1 MDFSIIA
8 VVAYTNRTE
17 TLNEKFGL
25 PVPLQKIDDEM
36 VDVSVLPLSM
46 DDASIE
52 AVAEIAVL
60 MVDAEEQF
68 FQYPS
73 T

>member
-1 MDFSIIA
+1 MSVA
-8 VVAYTNRTE
+8 VTS
-17 TLNEKFGL
+17 
-25 PVPLQKIDDEM
+25 DDEEM
-36 VDVSVLPLSM
+36 VDVSALLLSM

-52 AVAEIAVL
+52 SVAEIAVL

-73 T
+73 TKFSSSSVDVAHHGLS

>member
-1 MDFSIIA
+1 MKSLGCQ
-8 VVAYTNRTE
+8 YPY
-17 TLNEKFGL
+17 K
-25 PVPLQKIDDEM
+25 KIDDEM
-36 VDVSVLPLSM
+36 VDISVLPLSM

-52 AVAEIAVL
+52 AVVEIAVL

-73 T
+73 TKFSSSSVDVAHHGLS